1 MLPEISLSSMK
12 GKKIFTSEG
21 LSVGEVVRF
30 ELDPS
35 IWKVRSIVAEVVDT
49 AMEALELKK
58 ALMRPTE
65 ILIGKELVKSV
76 GDVVT
81 LNVTIQML
89 RSQLSTPTSKKQVLS
104 DDRRR
109 RG

>member
-1 MLPEISLSSMK
+1 MPELSLSSMK

-49 AMEALELKK
+49 AMEALE
-58 ALMRPTE
+58 TE
-65 ILIGKELVKSV
+65 ILRGLGIDDPYAIVDEPV
-76 GDVVT
+76 G
-81 LNVTIQML
+81 
-89 RSQLSTPTSKKQVLS
+89 
-104 DDRRR
+104 
-109 RG
+109 